1 MIISKYN
8 QKILENINHSPKR
21 ILSLIPAGMSV
32 ALVFVLSGCMEDNN
46 SLNYFAAAAAGAT
59 VATAVGY
66 FLIPTKS
73 EVAVIR
79 IQSYKN

>member
-1 MIISKYN
+1 
-8 QKILENINHSPKR
+8 
-21 ILSLIPAGMSV
+21 MSV

-79 IQSYKN
+79 IQSYRN